1 MITWKA
7 IKELVRDLAIILGFV
22 CLIIFPFVL
31 WWVAAWGS
39 YLLIH

>member
-7 IKELVRDLAIILGFV
+7 IKELVRDLAIILGLV

-31 WWVAAWGS
+31 WWVAAEVA